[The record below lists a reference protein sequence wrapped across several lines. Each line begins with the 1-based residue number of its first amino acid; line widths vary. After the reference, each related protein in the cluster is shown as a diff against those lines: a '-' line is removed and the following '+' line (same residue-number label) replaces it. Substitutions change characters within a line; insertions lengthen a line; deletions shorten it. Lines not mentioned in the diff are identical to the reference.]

1 MEHTVSGLTHFVNLY
16 LGHAAN
22 WVLASMGLHPEN
34 ASQPIPEHVAMG
46 LFVLIVATLLALVLR
61 LRLSVEKPG
70 ALQQI
75 AEGLLTNSM
84 EFGIRDLLE
93 ENVGRQAARHVAFVG
108 SIALFILLGNLFGAF
123 PFLTAPTGV
132 VTVPL
137 ACAALT
143 FIYFNVEGVRH
154 HGPLGYLKTFAGSPR
169 VLSLTVRWWANMFAS
184 DLIYVIYL
192 GLLSGGAA
200 CGYSKSPVLGVILG
214 IFPALIPIL
223 FEIG

>member
-93 ENVGRQAARHVAFVG
+93 ENVGRQARGLCRFHRAVYFARKFVRRIPVPHRAYWRRYRAARLRRAHVHLFQRGRRPAPWTARLPKNLRRLAARPRRLDLGDSSFSRGNHQHVRARPLPHRPFVG
-108 SIALFILLGNLFGAF
+108 Q
-123 PFLTAPTGV
+123 
-132 VTVPL
+132 
-137 ACAALT
+137 
-143 FIYFNVEGVRH
+143 YVR
-154 HGPLGYLKTFAGSPR
+154 
-169 VLSLTVRWWANMFAS
+169 
-184 DLIYVIYL
+184 
-192 GLLSGGAA
+192 
-200 CGYSKSPVLGVILG
+200 
-214 IFPALIPIL
+214 
-223 FEIG
+223 E